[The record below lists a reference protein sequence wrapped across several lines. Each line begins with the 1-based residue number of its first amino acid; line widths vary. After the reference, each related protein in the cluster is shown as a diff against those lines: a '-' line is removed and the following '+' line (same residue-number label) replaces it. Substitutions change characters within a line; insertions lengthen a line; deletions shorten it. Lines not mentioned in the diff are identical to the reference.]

1 MVDVCLKNG
10 RRHNRQS
17 DRFAELAEMIRPV
30 VRLNRAR

>member
-10 RRHNRQS
+10 RHNRQS